1 MTSENKRSY
10 HHNHHDSNNTSSS
23 SGRATDRM
31 VSLVTL
37 NSSDESSRSNSSL
50 ASSSHSNIDL
60 VIDPSMG
67 VSGSLAT
74 TSTPS
79 PKMTVTPKSSSN
91 KNEEE
96 AYYDEE
102 DEEETTESWSIKT
115 PAVSGGG
122 HFRRRNSST
131 SIYGTPR
138 RQTSFFGEGSA
149 SSAAAAAAAAT
160 ATSTS
165 HLAQSALLS
174 SVYDELMAS
183 NSLGVLVDSPEQE
196 QRNDESEY
204 NCTECGSYC
213 DRYTAAR
220 NSKFSSDINGNS
232 GVICETCLHKHWQGE
247 INELLKFKASLE
259 TNVRELRRY
268 LSMFSQL
275 ILFYRHRLQMIYYIF
290 KVPKRINAM
299 KT

>member
-1 MTSENKRSY
+1 MTSENKKSY

-79 PKMTVTPKSSSN
+79 PKMATTPKSSSN
-91 KNEEE
+91 RNEEE
-96 AYYDEE
+96 AYYDEEDEE

-138 RQTSFFGEGSA
+138 RQTSFFGEGNA
-149 SSAAAAAAAAT
+149 SSAAAAAAAT
-160 ATSTS
+160 TTSTS

-259 TNVRELRRY
+259 TSVRELRRY
-268 LSMFSQL
+268 LSMFSQSISL
-275 ILFYRHRLQMIYYIF
+275 SLNWHRLKIIY
-290 KVPKRINAM
+290 
-299 KT
+299 